1 MEPGRNVHVERLSF
15 PAGPARRGSAAF
27 RVSARDDGRAA
38 PGTLVSRRVV
48 GLGAE
53 PERSVEPIRVPG
65 RPVRM
70 TSGPVLERGAQIIDR
85 ALAQE
90 NGDPDRRTA

>member
-1 MEPGRNVHVERLSF
+1 MELGRNVPVERLSF

-38 PGTLVSRRVV
+38 PGTLVAGRIV

-53 PERSVEPIRVPG
+53 PERPVELVRVP
-65 RPVRM
+65 RRRVRV
-70 TSGPVLERGAQIIDR
+70 TRAPLVEGSVQITDR

-90 NGDPDRRTA
+90 DGDPDRRTT